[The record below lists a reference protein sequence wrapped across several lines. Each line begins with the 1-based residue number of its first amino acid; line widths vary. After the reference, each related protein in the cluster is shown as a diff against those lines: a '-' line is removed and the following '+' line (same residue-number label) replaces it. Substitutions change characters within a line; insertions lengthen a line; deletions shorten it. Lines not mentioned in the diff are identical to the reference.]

1 MAWDSLTV
9 GRKVGAENPKKDPV
23 EDDRTYY
30 QMAKD
35 ACVENIQEA
44 IDWWTTSDKDLSAS
58 EAVYQRSL
66 EKVPSCIRRSG
77 KSFLIN
83 PKVKNKNVL
92 PENRRVDHSQ
102 VKEALEEMLTV
113 VSNAPEGS
121 DEAKDMVRAM
131 YTGYDKRYEA
141 WGVSQYAEKDSSG
154 KVKRKENS
162 NQPVNCPPRDEWA
175 TDKATWWAEGGKDS
189 KGTRLTKN
197 PTEINF

>member
-1 MAWDSLTV
+1 MAWDGLTV
-9 GRKVGAENPKKDPV
+9 GRAVGAVREKKDPV
-23 EDDRTYY
+23 EDNRTYF

-35 ACVENIQEA
+35 ACIENIQEA
-44 IDWWTTSDKDLSAS
+44 LDWWTTSDKGLTAS

-92 PENRRVDHSQ
+92 PKDRRADHSQ
-102 VKEALEEMLTV
+102 VKQALEEMLTV

-141 WGVSQYAEKDSSG
+141 WGVSEYAEKDSSG
-154 KVKRKENS
+154 KVKRKAN
-162 NQPVNCPPRDEWA
+162 NQPENCPPRDSWA
-175 TDKATWWAEGGKDS
+175 VDKATWWAEGGKNS
-189 KGTRLTKN
+189 SGLRLTKN
-197 PTEINF
+197 PTKIDF